1 MHEGEKIAG
10 RYLLIGGPAHGGM
23 GEVWL
28 AEDTRLKHRRVVLKG
43 VPADRRGAAASALV
57 HAESLAQASFN
68 HPHVV
73 VLHDRVAQRRFLRV
87 AHWLVMEYVPGGSLA
102 NRPPVR
108 PGQAA
113 RIGADIAAA
122 LEALHAEGIVHND
135 VKPGNIVVTAEGT
148 AKLADFGAAV
158 RPADL
163 PPEPCPGGIRRTPGY
178 AAPEVEAGRP
188 EPASDVYSLGATL
201 HKLITGLAPAD
212 GTGEVPAPETGP
224 LRDLLASMLQHDPAA
239 RPAPAEVRRLLDA
252 AADPGRI
259 ETPGFRD
266 ATLGGPEAAPAPGAA
281 GDEDELPDPGV
292 GGVRSGGSRAGGPRA
307 FVRAHRGPT
316 AAVGGVVLAAAVALA
331 IIRPPWGDH
340 GHRPAPP
347 SHDAP
352 VSLIGD
358 QRTLEPCALTD
369 PAALRAFGDP
379 QTDAHYGNFNR
390 CDVLVTRGGPDDY
403 IDVETQLIP
412 APDPGTAGPVTY
424 VRGFGV
430 VPAGEDA
437 ESCSRK
443 VLLPAPDQATAIE
456 VTAKSDGGKAPLCT
470 MAGTAATSAAG
481 ILHRGPVPRRNP
493 PLPAASIAQR
503 DACQMLSPQALDDIP
518 GVNATSPETGFGR
531 WECGWDS
538 TTQSLGATLRFD
550 QGQPLDAHAGRP
562 TRLAGHPAFVQADE
576 GQGSDRTCTVQVVAR
591 TYRGPDGKIAE
602 LLHLEVNG
610 DLPVRRLCSLGTTLA
625 GAAAA
630 ALRT

>member
-1 MHEGEKIAG
+1 MHVGAKIAG
-10 RYLLIGGPAHGGM
+10 RYRLIAGPARGGT

-28 AEDTRLKHRRVVLKG
+28 AEDTRLDDRKVVLKG
-43 VPADRRGAAASALV
+43 VPADRRGAAADALV
-57 HAESLAQASFN
+57 REESHTQARFV

-73 VLHDRVAQRRFLRV
+73 VLHDRLSRRGLLRTG
-87 AHWLVMEYVPGGSLA
+87 HWLVMEYVPGGSLA
-102 NRPPVR
+102 KWTSTR

-122 LEALHAEGIVHND
+122 LEALHAEGIVHCD
-135 VKPGNIVVTAEGT
+135 VKPGNIVVTADGT

-158 RPADL
+158 RPAG
-163 PPEPCPGGIRRTPGY
+163 PPAEPRGIMRTPGY

-188 EPASDVYSLGATL
+188 EPASDVYSLGAAL
-201 HKLITGLAPAD
+201 HRLITGLPPAHWP
-212 GTGEVPAPETGP
+212 GEVPAPETGP
-224 LRDLLASMLQHDPAA
+224 LRGLLASMLQDDPAA
-239 RPAPAEVRRLLDA
+239 RPPAAEVRRLLDA

-259 ETPGFRD
+259 EPRAFRD
-266 ATLGGPEAAPAPGAA
+266 VTFGATGAAPGAP
-281 GDEDELPDPGV
+281 GDDDEFPDPAQPV
-292 GGVRSGGSRAGGPRA
+292 SRRAGGSL
-307 FVRAHRGPT
+307 VRAPLDLVSAHRTP
-316 AAVGGVVLAAAVALA
+316 VVVSGVVLAAAVALV
-331 IIRPPWGDH
+331 ITRPPWGH
-340 GHRPAPP
+340 GGHHAASP
-347 SHDAP
+347 SRDAP

-358 QRTLEPCALTD
+358 QRTLDPCALTD
-369 PAALRAFGDP
+369 PAALRKFGDSR
-379 QTDAHYGNFNR
+379 TDAHYGNFNR

-403 IDVETQLIP
+403 IDVETQLLP
-412 APDPGTAGPVTY
+412 APAPGTAGPVKY
-424 VRGFGV
+424 VQGFGV

-456 VTAKSDGGKAPLCT
+456 VIAKSDGGKAPLCT
-470 MAGTAATSAAG
+470 IAGTAAASAAG
-481 ILHRGPVPRRNP
+481 VLHRGPVARRNP

-503 DACQMLSPQALDDIP
+503 DACQMLAPQALDDIP

-531 WECGWDS
+531 WECGWNS

-562 TRLAGHPAFVQADE
+562 TRLAGRPAFVQADE

-591 TYRGPDGKIAE
+591 TYRGPDGAISE
-602 LLHLEVNG
+602 LLHLDVEG
-610 DLPVRRLCSLGTTLA
+610 DWPVQRLCTLATTLA